1 MAKAIIAQNA
11 QELRMARILAE
22 AETRYRHELLDD
34 VERMLLLDRI
44 TRLRRRL
51 DTKAFRPV

>member
-11 QELRMARILAE
+11 QELRMARILDE